1 MIFFIL
7 IWSLCS
13 LAFIAL
19 ASSMSKHQKQIFG
32 RELSSKQ
39 TLVATIVGWSV
50 FGISLTFC
58 LMAGNISNM
67 LSYWIGVLTCSALLV
82 GLCLSYFDA
91 QIKYIFSFSILI
103 AFCSGVLY
111 LI

>member
-7 IWSLCS
+7 IWSLCN

-39 TLVATIVGWSV
+39 TLVTTIVGWSI
-50 FGISLTFC
+50 FSISLTFC

-67 LSYWIGVLTCSALLV
+67 LSYWIGVLTCSALFI
-82 GLCLSYFDA
+82 GLCLSYYSPK
-91 QIKYIFSFSILI
+91 IKMITLILLMVCLI
-103 AFCSGVLY
+103 SGIIQ